1 MNFRR
6 EELGLE
12 SISGRKALS
21 VEDWLGHETRPPL
34 MMLLLCSPFVG
45 RITDSV
51 FKYC

>member
-12 SISGRKALS
+12 SILGLKELS

-34 MMLLLCSPFVG
+34 TMLLLCSSFVS
-45 RITDSV
+45 RITDTA
-51 FKYC
+51 FKIC